1 MAVDSSERE
10 RIALFD
16 TRTHVQDLRPEL
28 DAVLGRALDDGQF
41 ILGPDVANFEKEFG
55 DYLAAPHVIGVANG
69 TDALTLSLLALG
81 VGPGDEV
88 VVPSF
93 TFWASA
99 ESIPPTGARP
109 VFCDMDLETYTITEQ
124 TVKAALTPRTKAII
138 AVDLFGNVA
147 DIEAIGALGVP
158 VVEDAAQAAGST
170 RDGRKA
176 GGLGTITA
184 FSFYPSKNLGCFGDG
199 GAVVT
204 HDAAI
209 ADRVRMLRAHGA
221 KQKGHYELIGYNSRL
236 DTMQAAILRVFLPH
250 LDGWAARRRAIGERY
265 REGLAA
271 SVAVPRP
278 GRGVQPAWHLYV
290 IRDANADV
298 LQEHLRLRS
307 IACSPYYRVPAHRQP
322 AMAALG
328 ADRADLPATEEAA
341 RTHLAI
347 PMGPTLTNE
356 QVDTVIEAVI
366 EAAGD

>member
-16 TRTHVQDLRPEL
+16 TRTQVQQLRPEL
-28 DAVLGRALDDGQF
+28 DAVLGRALDEGQF
-41 ILGPDVANFEKEFG
+41 ILGPDVAGFEQEFG
-55 DYLAAPHVIGVANG
+55 DYLTVPHVIGVANG

-109 VFCDMDLETYTITEQ
+109 VFCDIDLETYTVTAE

-138 AVDLFGNVA
+138 VVDLFGNVP
-147 DIEAIGALGVP
+147 DIEAIEALGVP

-176 GGLGTITA
+176 GALGAIAA

-204 HDAAI
+204 HDDAI
-209 ADRVRMLRAHGA
+209 AERVRMLRAHGA

-236 DTMQAAILRVFLPH
+236 DTMQAVILRVLLPH
-250 LDGWAARRRAIGERY
+250 LDGWAATRRAIGQRY
-265 REGLAA
+265 REGLGG
-271 SVAVPRP
+271 SVAVPQP
-278 GRGVQPAWHLYV
+278 GKGVQPAWHLYV
-290 IRDANADV
+290 IRHANVDG
-298 LQEHLRLRS
+298 LQEELRS
-307 IACSPYYRVPAHRQP
+307 RRIDCSPYYRAPAHRQP

-347 PMGPTLTNE
+347 PMGPTLTDE
-356 QVDTVIEAVI
+356 QVDTVIEAVV
-366 EAAGD
+366 EAVGE